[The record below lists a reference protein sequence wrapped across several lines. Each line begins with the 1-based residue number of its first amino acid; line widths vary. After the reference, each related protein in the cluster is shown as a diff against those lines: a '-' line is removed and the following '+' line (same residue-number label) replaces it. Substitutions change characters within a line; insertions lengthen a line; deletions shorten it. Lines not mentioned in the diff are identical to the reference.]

1 MRLIDQDH
9 FQRQKRIGSLS
20 KSIKN
25 KEEALT
31 RRVARVSRQKQI
43 ADQAANE
50 NKDSNELRMNENF
63 LAQKL
68 WSAFLKTKMEKEMN
82 RTFPIENAFQKIR
95 ARTGF
100 SDVQDIVQ
108 KFLTRE
114 QTYSQLLMAVSENE
128 EKIDRLRRENE
139 QCTQKLHELS
149 IQSSNEANIEKKQSG
164 WGAFAPDLHEL
175 DKQIQKNQK
184 EYEKSEELN
193 KRVQLVNDQVESWV
207 QRMINKID
215 QQFNESIG
223 TYQEKT
229 MGFKF
234 EKVMQAVCRQLD
246 AVIMEEDDEERG
258 FVTSKDFMNDFATEE
273 FLNKNI
279 RVRPTSGVKD
289 GQDGADTNKDA

>member
-9 FQRQKRIGSLS
+9 FQRQKRIASLS

-95 ARTGF
+95 AATGF

-139 QCTQKLHELS
+139 
-149 IQSSNEANIEKKQSG
+149 
-164 WGAFAPDLHEL
+164 
-175 DKQIQKNQK
+175 
-184 EYEKSEELN
+184 
-193 KRVQLVNDQVESWV
+193 
-207 QRMINKID
+207 
-215 QQFNESIG
+215 
-223 TYQEKT
+223 
-229 MGFKF
+229 
-234 EKVMQAVCRQLD
+234 
-246 AVIMEEDDEERG
+246 
-258 FVTSKDFMNDFATEE
+258 
-273 FLNKNI
+273 
-279 RVRPTSGVKD
+279 
-289 GQDGADTNKDA
+289 

>member
-82 RTFPIENAFQKIR
+82 RTFLIEDAFQKIR
-95 ARTGF
+95 AATGF

-139 QCTQKLHELS
+139 EVTQRLHELS
-149 IQSSNEANIEKKQSG
+149 IQSNNEA
-164 WGAFAPDLHEL
+164 
-175 DKQIQKNQK
+175 
-184 EYEKSEELN
+184 
-193 KRVQLVNDQVESWV
+193 
-207 QRMINKID
+207 
-215 QQFNESIG
+215 
-223 TYQEKT
+223 
-229 MGFKF
+229 
-234 EKVMQAVCRQLD
+234 
-246 AVIMEEDDEERG
+246 
-258 FVTSKDFMNDFATEE
+258 
-273 FLNKNI
+273 
-279 RVRPTSGVKD
+279 GVD
-289 GQDGADTNKDA
+289 